1 VFEGVDFET
10 VPTSTPDTNWYD
22 DAYVCTSTITKYVPG
37 SAPETVTETIT
48 VDGVKVEDAPVVTVN
63 GEQYYKLTVG
73 KNVTKL
79 NDNVVVNV
87 KFEENGIESEKTYT
101 LSVKKYIDVIKNG
114 NYSEAEKNLMNY
126 IENFA
131 YEAEMYFNK
140 GVSQYTKNEDLENLA
155 PVYTAMTEEAHA
167 AIATVFKKV
176 TIDLNGS
183 APVYQFVV
191 ADTFNGTVTL
201 NGKAYEVKAGDKIVV
216 DDLRAYNFLA
226 GVEVVAE
233 GVNVTFAFEHYAA
246 QAAEN
251 VKALVDAIYNYC
263 YAAAEFKKA

>member
-1 VFEGVDFET
+1 MV
-10 VPTSTPDTNWYD
+10 
-22 DAYVCTSTITKYVPG
+22 
-37 SAPETVTETIT
+37 
-48 VDGVKVEDAPVVTVN
+48 VDGVVVEDAKVVTVN

-73 KNVTKL
+73 KNVTEL
-79 NDNVVVNV
+79 NENVVVTVN
-87 KFEENGIESEKTYT
+87 FEENGVATAKTYT
-101 LSVKKYIDVIKNG
+101 LTVQKYMDIIKNG
-114 NYSEAEKNLMNY
+114 DFTDAEKALMNY

-131 YEAEMYFNK
+131 YEAEMLFK
-140 GVSQYTKNEDLENLA
+140 GTSAYTKNEDLENLA

-167 AIATVFKKV
+167 AIATVFKSA
-176 TIDLNGS
+176 TINLNGP
-183 APVYQFVV
+183 APVYEFVV